1 MHLLVLTFISSC
13 ATGTY
18 NQDRFMS
25 LPHVSKMALLAA
37 VLPTVS
43 DHDTQ
48 MCRYNET
55 MKKPWVY
62 KRKNIK
68 GWWCGWYEGGKRK
81 AKALPS
87 KALAEHF
94 RHIKYTQ
101 LNSDVFTSVVDSDW
115 RQMLNEYDHAKRVE
129 GLRDASIYEALLT
142 LQHFQRLI
150 GPSSSRQITQQ
161 SLDTFVLERSKEVK
175 KDTLNKDIRN
185 ISAFLNW
192 AVKNRYVASGLEVK
206 KVKVPQKPVTA
217 LFPQQ
222 VRDLIKLVPE
232 YPTLRLR
239 VLLAVTTGLRRGDIE
254 AIRIGDVHFDR
265 NTITTH
271 NRKAKKAMAER
282 PVPEQIT
289 TELSNYV
296 ATLPDGQELLFSDRF
311 SPKRWTKIRRKV
323 GLPDLKFH
331 DLRKTFASLLAQR
344 GVSTAVTQRLLEH
357 SSPQLTNDVYTNV
370 DPVLRQAINLL
381 PVAEWL

>member
-1 MHLLVLTFISSC
+1 
-13 ATGTY
+13 
-18 NQDRFMS
+18 
-25 LPHVSKMALLAA
+25 
-37 VLPTVS
+37 
-43 DHDTQ
+43 
-48 MCRYNET
+48 

-62 KRKNIK
+62 KRKNVK
-68 GWWCGWYEGGKRK
+68 GWWCGWYEGGRRR

-115 RQMLNEYDHAKRVE
+115 QHLCDEYHRAKQVE
-129 GLRDASIYEALLT
+129 GLREASIYETMLT
-142 LQHFQRLI
+142 LRHFKRLI
-150 GPSSSRQITQQ
+150 RPGSSRQITQQ
-161 SLDTFVLERSKEVK
+161 SLDTFVLERGKEVK

-185 ISAFLNW
+185 ISALLSW
-192 AVKNRYVASGLEVK
+192 AMKNRYVVAGLEIK
-206 KVKVPQKPVTA
+206 KVKVPQKPVIA
-217 LFPQQ
+217 LSPGQ
-222 VRDLIKLVPE
+222 VRDLITLASNW
-232 YPTLRLR
+232 PTLRLR

-254 AIRIGDVHFDR
+254 SIRIGDIHFDR
-265 NTITTH
+265 NTITTR

-282 PVPEQIT
+282 PVSEQMM

-296 ATLPDGQELLFSDRF
+296 TTLPDWQESLFTDRF
-311 SPKRWTKIRRKV
+311 PEKRWKKIRCMA

-331 DLRKTFASLLAQR
+331 DLRKTFASILAQR

-357 SSPQLTNDVYTNV
+357 SSPRLTNDVYTNV

-381 PVAEWL
+381 PVAEWM

>member
-1 MHLLVLTFISSC
+1 M
-13 ATGTY
+13 
-18 NQDRFMS
+18 R
-25 LPHVSKMALLAA
+25 
-37 VLPTVS
+37 
-43 DHDTQ
+43 
-48 MCRYNET
+48 
-55 MKKPWVY
+55 KPWVY
-62 KRKNIK
+62 KREDIK
-68 GWWCGWYEGGKRK
+68 GWWVGWYEGNKRK

-94 RHIKYTQ
+94 RNIKYTQ
-101 LNSDVFTSVVDSDW
+101 LNSDVFTSIADFDW
-115 RQMLNEYDHAKRVE
+115 HQMRNEYHHAKQVE

-142 LQHFQRLI
+142 LQHFERLTR
-150 GPSSSRQITQQ
+150 PTSSRHITQR
-161 SLDTFVLERSKEVK
+161 SLDTFILERGKEVK

-185 ISAFLNW
+185 IGAFLNW

-206 KVKVPQKPVTA
+206 KVKVPQRPVVS
-217 LFPQQ
+217 LSPKQ
-222 VRDLIKLVPE
+222 VRDLTILASR

-254 AIRIGDVHFDR
+254 AIRIGDIHFDR

-282 PVPEQIT
+282 PIPEQIT

-296 ATLPDGQELLFSDRF
+296 ATLPDGQELLFTDRF
-311 SPKRWTKIRRKV
+311 SAKKWVKIRCKA
-323 GLPDLKFH
+323 GLPNLKFH

-357 SSPQLTNDVYTNV
+357 STPQLTNQVYTNV

-381 PVAEWL
+381 PVSEWL

>member
-1 MHLLVLTFISSC
+1 M
-13 ATGTY
+13 
-18 NQDRFMS
+18 R
-25 LPHVSKMALLAA
+25 
-37 VLPTVS
+37 
-43 DHDTQ
+43 
-48 MCRYNET
+48 
-55 MKKPWVY
+55 KPWVY
-62 KRKNIK
+62 KRKNIN
-68 GWWCGWYEGGKRK
+68 GWWVGWYEGGKRK

-101 LNSDVFTSVVDSDW
+101 LNSDVFTSVVDFDW
-115 RQMLNEYDHAKRVE
+115 QQMVNEYHHAKQVE

-142 LQHFQRLI
+142 LQHFEWLI
-150 GPSSSRQITQQ
+150 GPSSSRQISQQ
-161 SLDTFVLERSKEVK
+161 SLDTFVLERGKEVK

-222 VRDLIKLVPE
+222 VRDLIKLVSE

-254 AIRIGDVHFDR
+254 AIQIGDIHFDR

-271 NRKAKKAMAER
+271 NRKANKAMAER

-296 ATLPDGQELLFSDRF
+296 ATLPDGQESLFADRF
-311 SPKRWTKIRRKV
+311 SPKKWAKIRRKA

-331 DLRKTFASLLAQR
+331 DLRKTFASLLAQH

-357 SSPQLTNDVYTNV
+357 STPQLTNQVYTNV